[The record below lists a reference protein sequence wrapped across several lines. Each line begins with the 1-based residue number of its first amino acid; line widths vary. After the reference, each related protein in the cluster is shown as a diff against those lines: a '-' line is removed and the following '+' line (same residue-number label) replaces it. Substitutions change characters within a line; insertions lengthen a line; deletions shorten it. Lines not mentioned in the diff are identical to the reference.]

1 MGSAASLVDA
11 FPERVSREELM
22 EALGND
28 FNEAR
33 FQLLKGSDDKI
44 ETEIL
49 RRVMK
54 CKYDVFLTHNWAHD
68 NSNHIR
74 VGKIND
80 GKIRMDKRV
89 DCHSYM

>member
-1 MGSAASLVDA
+1 
-11 FPERVSREELM
+11 M

-33 FQLLKGSDDKI
+33 FQLLKGGDDKI
-44 ETEIL
+44 ETEVL

-54 CKYDVFLTHNWAHD
+54 FKYDVFLTHNWAHD
-68 NSNHIR
+68 NSNHVR

-80 GKIRMDKRV
+80 GTLL
-89 DCHSYM
+89 